1 MSCFVKLFDGNKE
14 YSQILMSIER
24 GRLPMGVLGLPF
36 SSKAHVI
43 NYLTEKADK
52 KALCLVP
59 DEATARKLTS
69 DINSLGGSAA
79 FFPAKVFVFLDSAT
93 KSRQYEMERL
103 SALSKIV
110 FDNADIIV
118 ATADAAMQ
126 LTIPK
131 NVFKRK
137 TLTMKIG
144 DEVPIDRVVEALISS
159 GYIRAD
165 MVEGPGQFATRG
177 MDFSRQALMRGVE
190 FERQYRL
197 NHTRCHLQ
205 RRNIA

>member
-1 MSCFVKLFDGNKE
+1 M
-14 YSQILMSIER
+14 
-24 GRLPMGVLGLPF
+24 
-36 SSKAHVI
+36 
-43 NYLTEKADK
+43 
-52 KALCLVP
+52 
-59 DEATARKLTS
+59 
-69 DINSLGGSAA
+69 
-79 FFPAKVFVFLDSAT
+79 FLDSAT

-144 DEVPIDRVVEALISS
+144 DEVPIDR
-159 GYIRAD
+159 
-165 MVEGPGQFATRG
+165 
-177 MDFSRQALMRGVE
+177 
-190 FERQYRL
+190 
-197 NHTRCHLQ
+197 
-205 RRNIA
+205 